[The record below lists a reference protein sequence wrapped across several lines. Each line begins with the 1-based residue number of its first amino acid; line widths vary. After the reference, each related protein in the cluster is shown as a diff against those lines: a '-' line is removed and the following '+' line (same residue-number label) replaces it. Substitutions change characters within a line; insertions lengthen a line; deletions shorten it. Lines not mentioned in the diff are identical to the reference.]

1 MALPALVVA
10 AGCVLGYMLLGVG
23 DPPALGAAPVPAR
36 ATPPAAAAVA
46 PAPGFPSGAPGAPE
60 APGAPGAPGS
70 VPDSQI
76 AGSVRGL
83 DTAGSTQPIDLSDAV
98 RPLRTEER
106 RGGGLTVTI
115 SADVLFDFDSDDL
128 TDAARAEIAR
138 LAGQV
143 PPAAGTVTVLGHT
156 DGLGTP
162 AYNVILSQ
170 RRADAV
176 AGLLRPAVPDGTR
189 VSATGRGGADP
200 VVPNTRADGSDDPA
214 GRALNR
220 RVEVSF
226 PAG

>member
-1 MALPALVVA
+1 MALPALVCA
-10 AGCVLGYMLLGVG
+10 AGCVLGYLLLGVG
-23 DPPALGAAPVPAR
+23 DAPALGAVPVPAR
-36 ATPPAAAAVA
+36 STPPAAVA
-46 PAPGFPSGAPGAPE
+46 PAPGFPSGAPEAPE
-60 APGAPGAPGS
+60 A
-70 VPDSQI
+70 VPDPQI
-76 AGSVRGL
+76 AGSVRRL
-83 DTAGSTQPIDLSDAV
+83 DTAGSTLPIDLSDAV
-98 RPLRTEER
+98 RPLRSEER
-106 RGGGLTVTI
+106 RGGRLTVTI

-128 TDAARAEIAR
+128 TDTARAEIAR
-138 LAGQV
+138 LARQV

-156 DGLGTP
+156 DSLGTP

-200 VVPNTRADGSDDPA
+200 VAPNTRPDGPDDPA

>member
-1 MALPALVVA
+1 MALPALVCA
-10 AGCVLGYMLLGVG
+10 AGCFLGYLILGVG

-36 ATPPAAAAVA
+36 STLPVTAPP
-46 PAPGFPSGAPGAPE
+46 APGAP
-60 APGAPGAPGS
+60 AGVPGAPGAPGA
-70 VPDSQI
+70 VPDPQI

-83 DTAGSTQPIDLSDAV
+83 DTAGSTLPIDLNDAV

-106 RGGGLTVTI
+106 RGGRLTVTI

-138 LAGQV
+138 LARQV
-143 PPAAGTVTVLGHT
+143 PPTTGTVTVLGHT
-156 DGLGTP
+156 DDLGTP

-176 AGLLRPAVPDGTR
+176 AGLLRPATPDGTR

-200 VVPNTRADGSDDPA
+200 VAPNTRPDGSDDPA